1 MYPTVSV
8 SSEEVSSLSQ
18 SQNLSQSQSSSQSQ
32 SLSRSQSLSQSESF
46 PQAQSN
52 YDDSDFDPGTLTE
65 SESDSEWDIDDI
77 SNETYK
83 TPQVW
88 SCYN

>member
-1 MYPTVSV
+1 MYPTISF

-32 SLSRSQSLSQSESF
+32 RLSRSQSF
-46 PQAQSN
+46 PKAQSN